1 VILGSRLYWNWF
13 IIFAAIFFLTIN
25 NPPLSHGSIA
35 CMPSKFFK
43 TYKSTLI
50 KLILIVLFVGIVVE
64 YKNYKRKLFKKLDV
78 IERKLEHIQSM
89 TVKNNFIGTGYK
101 IDNLVNFR
109 KRLEN
114 SFFFVGHIYPQS
126 EYVDPID
133 TKYRNIEHPLRYLL
147 EIAEKNSSLKII
159 FGGDNVQNPT
169 SGALKFLLDLKSRF
183 AGFRFVLGNHDR
195 YWKLYD
201 KETRVKEIYPQRYFF
216 EDENNIRFIY
226 LHTVLKN
233 GREGLDE
240 EQVEFLKESL
250 EPSSLYRYALVFMH
264 HKLWLGGRVGQVYTE
279 SSRLIAQW
287 KNDILPIIT
296 NGLVKGVFAGD
307 GGDAPG
313 TYNLINGI
321 PHFSTGWSWDRND
334 LPPEWLRID
343 LKKEGV
349 EIFWQKLSGGNL
361 FVKKQ
366 LER

>member
-1 VILGSRLYWNWF
+1 MFSN
-13 IIFAAIFFLTIN
+13 
-25 NPPLSHGSIA
+25 
-35 CMPSKFFK
+35 FFK

-50 KLILIVLFVGIVVE
+50 KLILIVLFVSIVVE
-64 YKNYKRKLFKKLDV
+64 YINKYKRKLFGKLSV
-78 IERKLEHIQSM
+78 IERKLDHIQSR
-89 TVKNNFIGTGYK
+89 TLENNFIQTGYK

-109 KRLEN
+109 ERLES
-114 SFFFVGHIYPQS
+114 SFFFVGHIHPRS
-126 EYVDPID
+126 EYVNSID
-133 TKYRNIEHPLRYLL
+133 TKYRNETRRKLLILQQEDVRGQIERPLRYLL
-147 EIAEKNSSLKII
+147 EIAEKNPHLKII
-159 FGGDNVQNPT
+159 FGGDNVHIPT
-169 SGALKFLLDLKSRF
+169 SGALEFLLDLKSRF

-226 LHTVLKN
+226 LHTVLKS
-233 GREGLDE
+233 GKYGLDE
-240 EQVEFLKESL
+240 EQLEFLKESL

-264 HKLWLGGRVGQVYTE
+264 HNLWLGGHAIQAPYPE
-279 SSRLIAQW
+279 SSRIIAQW
-287 KNDILPIIT
+287 KNDILPIVS
-296 NGLVKGVFAGD
+296 NGLVKGVFSGD
-307 GGDAPG
+307 GGVDTPG

-321 PHFSTGWSWDRND
+321 PHFSTGWSNFKNG

>member
-1 VILGSRLYWNWF
+1 MSSN
-13 IIFAAIFFLTIN
+13 FFQ
-25 NPPLSHGSIA
+25 
-35 CMPSKFFK
+35 

-50 KLILIVLFVGIVVE
+50 KLILIVLFVSIVVE
-64 YKNYKRKLFKKLDV
+64 YINKYKRKLFGRLDV
-78 IERKLEHIQSM
+78 IERKIDHIQSR
-89 TVKNNFIGTGYK
+89 TVENNFIHTGYE

-109 KRLEN
+109 KRLES

-133 TKYRNIEHPLRYLL
+133 TKFRNIERPLRYLL
-147 EIAEKNSSLKII
+147 EIAEKNSYLKII

-195 YWKLYD
+195 YWNLYD
-201 KETRVKEIYPQRYFF
+201 KETRVKEIYPHRYFF

-226 LHTVLKN
+226 LHTVLKS
-233 GREGLDE
+233 GKYGLDE
-240 EQVEFLKESL
+240 EQLEFLKESL
-250 EPSSLYRYALVFMH
+250 EPSSLYRYAFIFMH
-264 HKLWLGGRVGQVYTE
+264 HNLWLGGYGPQVPYPE
-279 SSRLIAQW
+279 SSRIIAQW
-287 KNDILPIIT
+287 ENDILPIIS
-296 NGLVKGVFAGD
+296 NGLVKGVFSGD
-307 GGDAPG
+307 GGGERPG

-321 PHFSTGWSWDRND
+321 PHFSTGWSIDRND

-343 LKKEGV
+343 LTKEGV